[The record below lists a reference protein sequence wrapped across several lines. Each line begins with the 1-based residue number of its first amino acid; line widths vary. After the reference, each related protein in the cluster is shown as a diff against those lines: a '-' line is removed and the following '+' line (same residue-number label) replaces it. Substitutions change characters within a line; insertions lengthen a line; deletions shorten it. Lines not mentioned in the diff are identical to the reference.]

1 MMDQVPRTQKL
12 WRVPYFQLLILF
24 LECWVFVTKAKG
36 IREEREREKRKKRKK
51 RKSYL
56 RGFLFC
62 AVMA

>member
-1 MMDQVPRTQKL
+1 MMVQVPRTQKL

-24 LECWVFVTKAKG
+24 LECWIVVTNTKEIK
-36 IREEREREKRKKRKK
+36 RKERERREKK

>member
-1 MMDQVPRTQKL
+1 MESS
-12 WRVPYFQLLILF
+12 LLSITYSI
-24 LECWVFVTKAKG
+24 LECWIVVTNTKEIK
-36 IREEREREKRKKRKK
+36 RKERERREKK

>member
-1 MMDQVPRTQKL
+1 MMAQVPRTQKL

-24 LECWVFVTKAKG
+24 LECWIFVTKIKE
-36 IREEREREKRKKRKK
+36 IKRREREREKGMK

>member
-1 MMDQVPRTQKL
+1 MMAQVPRTQKL

-24 LECWVFVTKAKG
+24 LECWIVVTKTKE
-36 IREEREREKRKKRKK
+36 IKRKERERREKK